1 MFSRRK
7 ILVVDDDIEIVELI
21 TLILE
26 TSGYEIISADSG
38 HKCLRLVEIER
49 PDLIIL
55 DIMMETMTEG
65 FNIGYKIK
73 NNSEYKSIPIIF
85 MSSISKQTGFP
96 IDTDFINCNEFLEKP
111 INPDDL
117 LERINNML

>member
-1 MFSRRK
+1 MISRTK

-21 TLILE
+21 ALMLE
-26 TSGYEIISADSG
+26 TNGYEIITADSG
-38 HKCLRLVEIER
+38 DKCLKLLEIEK

-55 DIMMETMTEG
+55 DVMMETTTEG
-65 FNIGYKIK
+65 FNVGYKIK

-96 IDTDFINCNEFLEKP
+96 LDRDFINSYEFIEKP

-117 LERINNML
+117 LQRINNML